1 MPALLKKPTMSDV
14 AARLGISQAAVSL
27 VLNDAPGTRISQK
40 TRERVLAV
48 AKELG
53 YQKLKRVSAGSGV
66 IGFMINELTT
76 SPHLGALFEGAREE
90 AADNGCIVA
99 LYGTQGNPEIE
110 AEVLDHLLSRP
121 VVGIIYASLLTQAVH
136 PPARLL
142 GVPTVLL
149 NCHAAK
155 DVFPSVVPGD
165 VAGAF
170 AATQALLE
178 AGHRRIGIL
187 SGEDWIEAARDRM
200 LGFRQALTTFDVAVE
215 PRLIMS
221 GGWTH
226 GSGREQTHRLL
237 DLPDPPTAIFCYC
250 DRMAVGAYEAVRER
264 GLRVPEDLSVVG
276 FDNEPVAVDLSPPLT
291 TVELPTEAMGRWA
304 VTRLLDLVHDAASY
318 TRRRKVKMECRLIA
332 RASISPPGRPIA
344 FATEL
349 DALSVGSPSAK
360 NGVQQSGTKAMA
372 SKRTDQAQAE

>member
-1 MPALLKKPTMSDV
+1 MPSPLKKPTMSDV
-14 AARLGISQAAVSL
+14 AARVGISQAAVSL
-27 VLNDAPGTRISQK
+27 VLNDAPGTRISQR

-53 YQKLKRVSAGSGV
+53 YKKPERPSAGGGV
-66 IGFMINELTT
+66 IGFLINEFTT
-76 SPHLGALFEGAREE
+76 SPHLGALFEGARDE

-99 LYGTQGNPEIE
+99 LYGTQGNLDIE

-121 VVGIIYASLLTQAVH
+121 VVGIIYASLLTQAVQ

-142 GVPTVLL
+142 KVPTVLL

-155 DVFPSVVPGD
+155 DPFPSVVPGD

-200 LGFRQALTTFDVAVE
+200 LGFRQALTTFDLAVE
-215 PRLIMS
+215 SELIMS

-226 GSGREQTHRLL
+226 ASGREQTHRLL
-237 DLPDPPTAIFCYC
+237 DLANPPTAIFCYC

-264 GLRVPEDLSVVG
+264 GLSVPKDLSIVG
-276 FDNEPVAVDLSPPLT
+276 FDNDSVAADLSPPLT
-291 TVELPTEAMGRWA
+291 TVQLPMEAMGRWS
-304 VTRLLDLVHDAASY
+304 VSRLLDLAHNAASE
-318 TRRRKVKMECRLIA
+318 TRRRKIKMECRLVS
-332 RASISPPGRPIA
+332 RASISP
-344 FATEL
+344 L
-349 DALSVGSPSAK
+349 DRLVGSANPSTTHTRRSPLVAMQT
-360 NGVQQSGTKAMA
+360 GV
-372 SKRTDQAQAE
+372 E

>member
-1 MPALLKKPTMSDV
+1 MTKKPTMSDV

-40 TRERVLAV
+40 TRERVVAV

-53 YQKLKRVSAGSGV
+53 YQKLKRLSAGSGV
-66 IGFMINELTT
+66 IGFIINELTT
-76 SPHLGALFEGAREE
+76 SPHLGALFEGARDE

-110 AEVLDHLLSRP
+110 AEVLHHLLSRP
-121 VVGIIYASLLTQAVH
+121 VAGIIYASLLTQAVH

-142 GVPTVLL
+142 EFPTVLL
-149 NCHAAK
+149 NCHAAG
-155 DVFPSVVPGD
+155 DLFPSVVPGD

-187 SGEDWIEAARDRM
+187 SGEDWIEAARDRL

-226 GSGREQTHRLL
+226 ASGREQTHRLL
-237 DLPDPPTAIFCYC
+237 DFPDPPTALFCYC

-264 GLRVPEDLSVVG
+264 GLRVPEDLSIVG
-276 FDNEPVAVDLSPPLT
+276 FDDEAVAADLSPPLT
-291 TVELPTEAMGRWA
+291 TVELPMEAMGRWA
-304 VTRLLDLVHDAASY
+304 VTRLLDLGHDAASDA
-318 TRRRKVKMECRLIA
+318 RRRKIKMECRLIE
-332 RASISPPGRPIA
+332 RASISPPGRSIA
-344 FATEL
+344 LVREPSTM
-349 DALSVGSPSAK
+349 SVGSPSAK

-372 SKRTDQAQAE
+372 SRRTDQAHAE

>member
-1 MPALLKKPTMSDV
+1 MSDV

-27 VLNDAPGTRISQK
+27 VLNDAPGTRVSQK

-48 AKELG
+48 ASELG
-53 YQKLKRVSAGSGV
+53 YEKLGRPSAGSGV

-76 SPHLGALFEGAREE
+76 SPHLGALFEGARDE
-90 AADNGCIVA
+90 AAGNGCILA

-110 AEVLDHLLSRP
+110 AEVLDHILSRP
-121 VVGIIYASLLTQAVH
+121 AVGIIYASLLTQAVH

-155 DVFPSVVPGD
+155 DAFPSVVPGD

-187 SGEDWIEAARDRM
+187 NGEDWIEAARDRM
-200 LGFRQALTTFDVAVE
+200 LGFRQALTTFDVAVD

-226 GSGREQTHRLL
+226 GSGRDQTHRLL
-237 DLPDPPTAIFCYC
+237 DLPDPPTAVFCYC

-264 GLRVPEDLSVVG
+264 GLRVPDDLSIVG
-276 FDNEPVAVDLSPPLT
+276 FDDEAVAADLSPPLT
-291 TVELPTEAMGRWA
+291 TVDLPTEAMGRWA
-304 VTRLLDLVHDAASY
+304 VTRLLDLVHDTASD
-318 TRRRKVKMECRLIA
+318 TRRRKVKMECRLIS
-332 RASISPPGRPIA
+332 RASIAPPTRPIA
-344 FATEL
+344 SAMMPR
-349 DALSVGSPSAK
+349 SPTRRSPPLAK
-360 NGVQQSGTKAMA
+360 AGGRRKEPKEAVADRPG
-372 SKRTDQAQAE
+372 QAHAE